1 MNAVRILVLEDSGL
15 DATVIQATL
24 RAGGIIF
31 EWVKVQTS
39 SEFIAALERQKFDLI
54 LSDYSLPGFDGI
66 SALKIAQNMCPE
78 VPFIF
83 VSGTLGEELAIETLK
98 SGATDYVLKHRLERL
113 VPSVQRALQEVKERR
128 SRAAAEEALKESE
141 EQFRQLADAMPQI
154 VWVALPNGEPEYV
167 NHQWVEYTGL
177 SLEQTR
183 QNGFLVEVI
192 HRDDFE
198 STYAVWND
206 CLNSGK
212 SYQTEFRLK
221 WVQDGEYRWF
231 LCRAVPVKNK
241 HGEITHWYGTLTD
254 IDQQKQVEE
263 TLRRRTEEL
272 DRANRIK
279 DEFLAVLSHE
289 LRTPLG
295 PILGW
300 AQILRMKRPDE
311 QTLLRG
317 LETIERNANIQTQLI
332 EDLLDVSR
340 ILRGKISLDVRLVD
354 LRLIITAAL
363 ETVQLAA
370 QAKSIEIA
378 TQMAE
383 TVGQVRGD
391 AGRLQQVMWNLLSN
405 AVKFTPSGG
414 RVEVFLQEVED
425 WVEVKIKD
433 TGKGIEPAFFPYM
446 FEYFRQADSSTTRKF
461 GGLGVGLGIVRHIV
475 ELHGGVVEAESAGD
489 GQGAT
494 FTVRLPVFQENKF
507 AIQRQLD
514 DDKLTQNIESYQ
526 AENQGKFSPLAGVRV
541 LVVDDE
547 KDTLELIT
555 WMLKE
560 AGAIATGVT
569 SAQSALEVWDGFKP
583 DVLISDIGMPEE
595 DGYSLIARVRTRRQS
610 EKIIPAI
617 ALTAYAR
624 EEDRERAF
632 SAGFQE
638 HISKPVEPVS
648 LIAAVGVLTEAKLCK

>member
-1 MNAVRILVLEDSGL
+1 MNAVRLLVLEDSGL
-15 DATVIQATL
+15 DAAVIQATL
-24 RAGGIIF
+24 REGGITF
-31 EWVKVQTS
+31 EWLKVQTRQD
-39 SEFIAALERQKFDLI
+39 FLAALENQTFDVI

-66 SALKIAQNMCPE
+66 SALKIAHNICPE

-128 SRAAAEEALKESE
+128 SRAAAEAALKETE
-141 EQFRQLADAMPQI
+141 EQFRQLANAMPQI
-154 VWVALPNGEPEYV
+154 VWVALPNGEPEYL
-167 NHQWVEYTGL
+167 NQQWVEYTGF
-177 SLEQTR
+177 SLEETR
-183 QNGFLVEVI
+183 HKGFLLKVT
-192 HRDDFE
+192 HPDDFE
-198 STYAVWND
+198 QTNFLWEE
-206 CLNSGK
+206 CLKSGDF
-212 SYQTEFRLK
+212 YQTEFRLK
-221 WVQDGEYRWF
+221 RVSDGEYRWF

-241 HGEITHWYGTLTD
+241 QGEIIHWYGTLTD
-254 IDQQKQVEE
+254 IDKQKQVEE

-300 AQILRMKRPDE
+300 AQLLRMKKPDE
-311 QTLLRG
+311 QTLIRG

-340 ILRGKISLDVRLVD
+340 ILRGKISLNVRLLD

-370 QAKSIEIA
+370 EAKSIEIE
-378 TQMAE
+378 TQMPE
-383 TVGQVRGD
+383 NVGQVRGD

-414 RVEVFLQEVED
+414 RVQIFLQEVED

-446 FEYFRQADSSTTRKF
+446 FDYFRQADSSTTRKF
-461 GGLGVGLGIVRHIV
+461 GGLGVGLGIVRHLV
-475 ELHGGVVEAESAGD
+475 ELHGGVVEAESAGE
-489 GQGAT
+489 GMGAT
-494 FTVRLPVFQENKF
+494 FTVKLPVFNENKTSRLKP
-507 AIQRQLD
+507 ISQQRFGETADSWVREHLPP
-514 DDKLTQNIESYQ
+514 I
-526 AENQGKFSPLAGVRV
+526 SPLAGIRV

-547 KDTLELIT
+547 TDTLELIT
-555 WMLKE
+555 WMLKD
-560 AGAIATGVT
+560 AGAIAAGVT
-569 SAQSALEVWDGFKP
+569 SAQSAIEVWEGFQP

-595 DGYSLIARVRTRRQS
+595 DGYSLIARVRTRMS
-610 EKIIPAI
+610 ADKVIPAI

-624 EEDRERAF
+624 EEDRQRAF

-638 HISKPVEPVS
+638 HITKPVESLS
-648 LIAAVGVLTEAKLCK
+648 LIAAVAVLTEVKLLE